1 MTPVPRQSIRIPDSE
16 NAKTLG
22 RTMLPVGYHE
32 ELAAGRSAIVKRAWH
47 FCRNLE

>member
-1 MTPVPRQSIRIPDSE
+1 VPRQSIRIPDSE

-32 ELAAGRSAIVKRAWH
+32 ELAAGRCCNRQAAWH